1 MSLVPKQE
9 VTIVLTRGGQLKVAT
24 GTTRCPLYR
33 LGAVVI
39 ILSACEE
46 ITPWMLI
53 IARRTSDGGTI
64 YTTHQFALDY

>member
-1 MSLVPKQE
+1 
-9 VTIVLTRGGQLKVAT
+9 
-24 GTTRCPLYR
+24 

-53 IARRTSDGGTI
+53 IARRTSNGGTI